1 VVDLLVATDPAP
13 ASRSAVA
20 ARALGL
26 ALHEAVH
33 ALRDDRHATR
43 AEDEERA
50 SLVEAC
56 YLLDTVRAG
65 DTFHFVLAPPGG
77 REEFT
82 RKHSAR
88 ANVRVM
94 EALRL
99 ATGVERLRSDDR
111 VALQRARAFCQL
123 RLTPT
128 W

>member
-1 VVDLLVATDPAP
+1 
-13 ASRSAVA
+13 
-20 ARALGL
+20 
-26 ALHEAVH
+26 LHEAVH

-50 SLVEAC
+50 GLFEAC

-65 DTFHFVLAPPGG
+65 DTFHFALAPQGE
-77 REEFT
+77 RQEFT

-94 EALRL
+94 EALRR

-111 VALQRARAFCQL
+111 DALKRARQFCTQHAA
-123 RLTPT
+123 TP
-128 W
+128 